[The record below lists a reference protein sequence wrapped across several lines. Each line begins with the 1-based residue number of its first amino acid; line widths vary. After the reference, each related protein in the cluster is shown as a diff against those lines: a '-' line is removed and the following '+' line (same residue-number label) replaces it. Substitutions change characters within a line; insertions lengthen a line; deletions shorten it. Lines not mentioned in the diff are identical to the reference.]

1 MLEELQRC
9 VVTFLILFTLTE
21 STSIWPQPKYMKT
34 LSSDAVYLASNFKIT
49 TSSSEKNVVEAIERY
64 AIKIESLPNFGKSE
78 TGIHELNVTGDL
90 VVENVSVEMN
100 ESYELIVNESKA
112 MIKATTFFGML
123 RGLESTLQMLE
134 RDDIYD
140 IGDTPPFFPTAVH
153 IQDSPRFSYRGLM
166 MDLSRHFYEPQ
177 FLEHVVD
184 SLVLNKMNV
193 LHLHITDDQSFPIE
207 SLEYPELTQKGS
219 FGPDFVYSVEN
230 MSSVVQYAFDRG
242 VIIVPE
248 FDMPAHAS
256 SWGAGKPDSVVTGYP
271 GCSPKLFTHGD
282 TLDPTKNET
291 YDMIRTL
298 LNEMVENVFDDGKTP
313 YVIKST
319 HFFMLQLRDS
329 NQKNITHIVH
339 SYH

>member
-1 MLEELQRC
+1 
-9 VVTFLILFTLTE
+9 
-21 STSIWPQPKYMKT
+21 
-34 LSSDAVYLASNFKIT
+34 
-49 TSSSEKNVVEAIERY
+49 
-64 AIKIESLPNFGKSE
+64 
-78 TGIHELNVTGDL
+78 
-90 VVENVSVEMN
+90 
-100 ESYELIVNESKA
+100 
-112 MIKATTFFGML
+112 
-123 RGLESTLQMLE
+123 MLE